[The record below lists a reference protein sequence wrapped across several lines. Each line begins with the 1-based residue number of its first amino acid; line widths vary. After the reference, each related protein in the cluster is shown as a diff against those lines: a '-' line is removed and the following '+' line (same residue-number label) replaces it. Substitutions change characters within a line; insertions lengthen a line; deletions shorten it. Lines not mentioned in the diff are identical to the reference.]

1 MDTVGVVFLGVIALS
16 SVVQAAFLIGLILE
30 GKKLGRRL
38 DEIERKFETELT
50 PSLRN
55 LSRLSQNLAEVS
67 DLVAVQSRRADKF
80 MADTID
86 KLEEGTTMLR
96 QVMMRPMSTLMDI
109 TALLKGIR
117 KGVEI
122 YRRLGGM
129 ESEHRGGPRR
139 YADDEH
145 LFI

>member
-1 MDTVGVVFLGVIALS
+1 METVGVVFLGVIALS
-16 SVVQAAFLIGLILE
+16 SLVQALFLIGLARE
-30 GKKLGRRL
+30 GRNVARRL
-38 DEIERKFETELT
+38 DEIERKLETELT

-55 LSRLSQNLAEVS
+55 LARLSQNLADVS
-67 DLVAVQSRRADKF
+67 DMVNVQSRRVDAF

-86 KLEEGTTMLR
+86 KLEDATGMLR
-96 QVMMRPMSTLMDI
+96 QVMTRPMSTLMDI

-129 ESEHRGGPRR
+129 ESEHRGGARR

>member
-1 MDTVGVVFLGVIALS
+1 METVGVVFLGVIALS
-16 SVVQAAFLIGLILE
+16 SLVQALFLIGLARE
-30 GKKLGRRL
+30 GRNVARRL

-55 LSRLSQNLAEVS
+55 LARLSQNLADVS
-67 DLVAVQSRRADKF
+67 DMANAQSRRVDAF

-86 KLEEGTTMLR
+86 KLEDATGMLR

-109 TALLKGIR
+109 SALLKGIR

-129 ESEHRGGPRR
+129 ESEHRGGARR

>member
-1 MDTVGVVFLGVIALS
+1 MDTLGVIFLGVIAVS
-16 SVVQAAFLIGLILE
+16 SAIQAIFLVKLGLE

-38 DEIERKFETELT
+38 EEIERRFETELQ

-55 LSRLSQNLAEVS
+55 LARLSQNVAEIS
-67 DLVAVQSRRADKF
+67 DMVALQSRRVDHF
-80 MADTID
+80 MADTLD
-86 KLEEGTTMLR
+86 KLEDATGVLR
-96 QVMMRPMSTLMDI
+96 QVAMKPMSALLDI

>member
-1 MDTVGVVFLGVIALS
+1 METLGVVFLGVIAVS
-16 SVVQAAFLIGLILE
+16 SAIQAIFLIRLGLE
-30 GKKLGRRL
+30 GKKLGQRL
-38 DEIERKFETELT
+38 EQIERRFEQELQ

-55 LSRLSQNLAEVS
+55 LAKVSQNVAEVAEIVALQTRRV
-67 DLVAVQSRRADKF
+67 DLF

-86 KLEEGTTMLR
+86 KMEDATGVLR
-96 QVMMRPMSTLMDI
+96 QVMMRPMSALLDI

-129 ESEHRGGPRR
+129 ESEHRGGARR

>member
-1 MDTVGVVFLGVIALS
+1 METLGVVFLGVIAVS
-16 SVVQAAFLIGLILE
+16 SAIQAIFLIRLGLE
-30 GKKLGRRL
+30 GKKLGQRL
-38 DEIERKFETELT
+38 EQIERRFETELQ

-55 LSRLSQNLAEVS
+55 LAKVSQNVAEVAEI
-67 DLVAVQSRRADKF
+67 VALQSRRVDLF

-86 KLEEGTTMLR
+86 KMEDATGVLR
-96 QVMMRPMSTLMDI
+96 QVMMRPMSALLDI
-109 TALLKGIR
+109 TALLKGVR

-129 ESEHRGGPRR
+129 ESEHRGGARR

>member
-122 YRRLGGM
+122 YRRLGGL

>member
-1 MDTVGVVFLGVIALS
+1 METLGVVFLGVIAVS
-16 SVVQAAFLIGLILE
+16 SAIQAVFLIRLGLE
-30 GKKLGRRL
+30 GQKLGRRL
-38 DEIERKFETELT
+38 EEIERRFETELQ

-55 LSRLSQNLAEVS
+55 MARVTQNIA
-67 DLVAVQSRRADKF
+67 DVADIVALQTRRVDHF

-86 KLEEGTTMLR
+86 KLEDATGVLR
-96 QVMMRPMSTLMDI
+96 QVALKPMSALLDI

-117 KGVEI
+117 KGLEI

>member
-1 MDTVGVVFLGVIALS
+1 METLGVVFLGVIAVS
-16 SVVQAAFLIGLILE
+16 SAIQAVFLIRLGVE

-38 DEIERKFETELT
+38 EEIERRIEAELQ

-55 LSRLSQNLAEVS
+55 FARVSQHVAEVAEVVALQTRRV
-67 DLVAVQSRRADKF
+67 DLF

-86 KLEEGTTMLR
+86 KLEDATGVLR
-96 QVMMRPMSTLMDI
+96 QVALKPMSALLDI

-117 KGVEI
+117 KGLEI